1 MQERRRIHRTR
12 VLKAAKLFG
21 RACIANCIVQDIS
34 AHGARLVLV
43 STSCIPG
50 TFDLSFDSA
59 RTLRSCRVVW
69 CSPMEI
75 GVQFQESVVPLNAP
89 QHWES

>member
-1 MQERRRIHRTR
+1 MQERRHIHRTR

-21 RACIANCIVQDIS
+21 HVCTADCLVQDIS
-34 AHGARLVLV
+34 ADGARLVLA
-43 STSCIPG
+43 STASIPG

-69 CSPMEI
+69 RSPMEI
-75 GVQFQESVVPLNAP
+75 GVQFQEGAVPTAA
-89 QHWES
+89 